1 VTVPAIPI
9 LLKAALPSVPGV
21 NLLPGVRKDP
31 DADPSVLSAERTM
44 AIDRG
49 HAAAYAEV
57 CGFQPKDAVPLP
69 YPHVL
74 AFPLHLELMARPA
87 FPFPA
92 VGAVHLENTIT
103 RHRPLFPGERVT
115 VAARCSS
122 PRPHPKGTLVDFRTE
137 VRSGEEPV
145 WESTSTYLRRSQGEG
160 QSTSGLRLDSV
171 PSGTVEWRLPGDLG
185 RRYAAVSGDRN
196 PIHLYALTAKALGF
210 PRQIAHGMWSTARC
224 VAALENRLPD
234 VVRVEVAY
242 KLPIL
247 LPGTVSFG
255 MRAVGDGFDFGLTGP
270 SDGSPHLVG
279 RATPV

>member
-9 LLKAALPSVPGV
+9 LLRAALPSVPGV
-21 NLLPGVRKDP
+21 NLPWVRKDP
-31 DADPSVLSAERTM
+31 DADPSVLSAERTV

-57 CGFQPKDAVPLP
+57 CGFPPKDAVPLP

-103 RHRPLFPGERVT
+103 RQRKVFPGERVT
-115 VAARCSS
+115 VVARCSS
-122 PRPHPKGTLVDFRTE
+122 PRPHPKGTLGDFRTE

-145 WESTSTYLRRSQGEG
+145 WESTSTYLRKSQGEG
-160 QSTSGLRLDSV
+160 QSMSGSRLDSV

-210 PRQIAHGMWSTARC
+210 PRQIAHGMWTKARSI
-224 VAALENRLPD
+224 AAIENRLPAA
-234 VVRVEVAY
+234 VTVEVAF
-242 KLPIL
+242 KKPIL
-247 LPGTVSFG
+247 LPGTVAFG
-255 MRAVGDGFDFGLTGP
+255 HQASASGQAFALTSPKDGA
-270 SDGSPHLVG
+270 PHLVG
-279 RATPV
+279 RTTFA